1 MARSGEQIITVHV
14 TPRSGRDEVS
24 GIRPDAEGN
33 PVVQVRVKA
42 APEGGKANAGL
53 CAAVAKSLGV
63 PKGGV
68 SVLRGATSRTKLV
81 SIAASPDAVRQWM
94 DSLPAL

>member
-1 MARSGEQIITVHV
+1 MHV

-24 GIRPDAEGN
+24 GVRADADGN

-63 PKGGV
+63 SKSCV

-81 SIAASPDAVRQWM
+81 SLDASPEAVRHWM
-94 DSLPAL
+94 ASLPPM